1 MNSDAWDERYAAD
14 DLVWSVGP
22 NRFVVEQVE
31 GLAPGR
37 ALDLAGGEGRN
48 AIWLAQQGWTVE
60 LVEFSQVA
68 LDKAARRAEHAGVEL
83 TLTSADLTASSSLEP
98 ADLVLLAYLQL
109 PRDPSTRTTRLA
121 ASAVAP
127 GGTLLIVAHARRN
140 LDDGIGGPPD
150 PAVLRSVQET
160 VDDLDGTGLDVRVAE
175 EVIRTVETDEGPRDA
190 IDLLVRAERH
200 DGPEPPD

>member
-1 MNSDAWDERYAAD
+1 MDSATWDERYAAD
-14 DLVWSVGP
+14 DLVWSAGP

-48 AIWLAQQGWTVE
+48 AIWLAQQGWDVE

-68 LDKAARRAEHAGVEL
+68 LDKAAQRAEHAGVEL
-83 TLTSADLTASSSLEP
+83 ALTTADLTASPTLRP

-109 PRDPSTRTTRLA
+109 PRGSSTRTTRLA

-127 GGTLLIVAHARRN
+127 GGRLLIVAHARRN
-140 LDDGIGGPPD
+140 LDDGVGGPPD
-150 PAVLRSVQET
+150 PAVLRTVEET
-160 VDDLDGTGLDVRVAE
+160 VADLDGTGLGVKVAR
-175 EVIRTVETDEGPRDA
+175 EVIRTVQTDEGPRDA
-190 IDLLVRAERH
+190 IDLLIRAERA
-200 DGPEPPD
+200 G